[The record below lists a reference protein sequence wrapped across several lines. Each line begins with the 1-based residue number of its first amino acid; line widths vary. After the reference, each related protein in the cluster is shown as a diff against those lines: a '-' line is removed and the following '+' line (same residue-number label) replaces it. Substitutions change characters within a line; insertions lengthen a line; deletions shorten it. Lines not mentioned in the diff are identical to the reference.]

1 MGTLT
6 QLCTEASRRDE
17 CFTKGF
23 WPSAGMGYVFSSDD
37 GGLLV
42 IDGGE
47 TEKDA
52 EALVSLLERLAGGKK
67 PEVGLWLIT
76 HSHRD
81 HYGALRNIAHSP
93 ALSARVRVRRL
104 CCCTDIPVSFPEYD
118 QEQVKELPTLLGCE
132 RIVPHA
138 GDVLDSGDLT
148 VRILYTWENDPELS
162 AAKSFNRLSMI
173 FTVANSSHRAMFVGD
188 STPVGPSFV
197 RKNVPPEQLRS
208 DFLQLAHHGLDG
220 GDMEFYRAV
229 APQTV
234 LIPCSLGG
242 AKFIKAPET
251 ACNYNNRY
259 MQDRALSVICACMG
273 QVTMEF

>member
-42 IDGGE
+42 IDGG
-47 TEKDA
+47 
-52 EALVSLLERLAGGKK
+52 
-67 PEVGLWLIT
+67 
-76 HSHRD
+76 
-81 HYGALRNIAHSP
+81 
-93 ALSARVRVRRL
+93 
-104 CCCTDIPVSFPEYD
+104 
-118 QEQVKELPTLLGCE
+118 
-132 RIVPHA
+132 
-138 GDVLDSGDLT
+138 
-148 VRILYTWENDPELS
+148 
-162 AAKSFNRLSMI
+162 
-173 FTVANSSHRAMFVGD
+173 
-188 STPVGPSFV
+188 
-197 RKNVPPEQLRS
+197 
-208 DFLQLAHHGLDG
+208 
-220 GDMEFYRAV
+220 DMEFYRAI